1 MSTPPPASEPPPGL
15 RQRITKRL
23 REWREAARHGGSA
36 VRGIEPDLWRNLQLK
51 VLAGRQ
57 WADRAVVLSYALATG
72 LVVVG
77 FTLLAEAASQVFER
91 MQKVGP
97 TPSTCRCW

>member
-1 MSTPPPASEPPPGL
+1 M
-15 RQRITKRL
+15 
-23 REWREAARHGGSA
+23 
-36 VRGIEPDLWRNLQLK
+36 
-51 VLAGRQ
+51 LAGRQ
-57 WADRAVVLSYALATG
+57 WADRAAVLSYALATG

-91 MQKVGP
+91 KQKVGP